1 MRYFLSNLCIVVL
14 LSLKLSAGCRDVD
27 ADVQR
32 ETHCHLPE
40 EIQGYHVNGKLLGD
54 RQRDNIAKVT
64 NILLRYYITTIIK
77 NLKIKRPSKH
87 GSSSRLT
94 TGEAK
99 TLLPDNG
106 CMYTKHGKSVYIFA
120 NQSLGMF
127 VFISRR

>member
-1 MRYFLSNLCIVVL
+1 MSYEILPLKFEYRCSPFFEIIG
-14 LSLKLSAGCRDVD
+14 SLPRCR
-27 ADVQR
+27 R
-32 ETHCHLPE
+32 SHTHCHLPE

-77 NLKIKRPSKH
+77 KLKIKRPSKH
-87 GSSSRLT
+87 GSSSRQT